1 MKFLAETALLTHGLA
16 SLTNEEIRQEWMEAF
31 GGTPRGEEFRVRHDG
46 REPHVVWLEN
56 GQIKTGGIDEYLR
69 IRSDIKS
76 DNLKNVL
83 RVDARTLDEAVFQGK
98 TAALTASATMEIC
111 RRKNIEAAVTAGMG
125 GIGDIKGEELCPD
138 LPGILNSGV
147 ILISTGPKDM
157 LDRAATMEWLTS
169 RGAQVV
175 SAASEDCTGYVFI
188 DEPLSL
194 PSLSKLKKTAA
205 PLLIINE
212 IPESKRIIDK
222 NILAEAIS
230 AGKQAEQRGEFYHPA
245 VNSEIDRLTDG
256 YSSKIQLRS
265 FIENIKLAQE
275 L

>member
-111 RRKNIEAAVTAGMG
+111 WNGRHRRYQRRGTM
-125 GIGDIKGEELCPD
+125 
-138 LPGILNSGV
+138 SG
-147 ILISTGPKDM
+147 S
-157 LDRAATMEWLTS
+157 S
-169 RGAQVV
+169 RHFEFG
-175 SAASEDCTGYVFI
+175 SDSHI
-188 DEPLSL
+188 DGTERH
-194 PSLSKLKKTAA
+194 A
-205 PLLIINE
+205 
-212 IPESKRIIDK
+212 
-222 NILAEAIS
+222 
-230 AGKQAEQRGEFYHPA
+230 
-245 VNSEIDRLTDG
+245 
-256 YSSKIQLRS
+256 
-265 FIENIKLAQE
+265 
-275 L
+275 